1 MSATIQDL
9 SSLPE
14 SGASARCPVM
24 LRVRGSSQDGREVR
38 LYGSRISIGSA
49 EGCTLRIRARGVRAV
64 HCLLIRGRRRTIV
77 RPAHP
82 DTLLNSR
89 SFSEAEL
96 RHGDLLQVG
105 PVVLEYLD
113 HPYTPSDGS
122 SSTAVR
128 DSTATTGRPEDG
140 PGPADALACENAVKR
155 REAALARQ
163 KEELDRLAEAL
174 RRREVE
180 LGLRERRLAEEEDRL
195 SGRQQECLQSES
207 DIRRAEQELTA
218 QRKRL
223 EERESKI
230 VAQELE
236 LRRWEAR
243 IVEREAQLQRDQEE
257 LRRRVAEIAAR
268 ERELSDWEEALRR
281 KEQTTEVCRVP
292 PAPTPESAAVSA
304 SVYCRRDGWDPFA
317 PAESTRAAEV
327 PGRDGPGKQFEDL
340 QAGSEVDS
348 HGGRFGGND
357 ENSLISAKWL
367 QREEQIGEPVGEA
380 LGPTTPPLDSVRE
393 SVGNSGTSV
402 DSQQADD
409 SASEDVESYMQSLLS
424 RLRGRS
430 DATNASRTATDPSA
444 MQAESKG
451 FQPVEETQSQMPGR
465 AMRQRARQTPAR
477 ERPQAAEK
485 SVDFAAMRELAVL
498 ASQGAIDRYAKA
510 KLGAA
515 MRGKLAV
522 IATAL
527 GCGLLLAALG
537 WAGRLPDF
545 GVYGIVAAA
554 VTLLVYSLQY
564 AILSGRLVVN
574 PRGQLQLAE
583 RRISREM
590 FKLQTGEKMP
600 VADAI
605 QSAPKPDTAVPD
617 KPSTE

>member
-1 MSATIQDL
+1 MSATVQDL

-14 SGASARCPVM
+14 SGSSARCPVT

-38 LYGSRISIGSA
+38 LYASRISIGSA

-96 RHGDLLQVG
+96 QHGDLLQVG

-113 HPYTPSDGS
+113 HAHAPTDS
-122 SSTAVR
+122 SSSMPVC
-128 DSTATTGRPEDG
+128 DPIATTGHLENG
-140 PGPADALACENAVKR
+140 AGLGESLACEKAVTR

-163 KEELDRLAEAL
+163 QEELDRLAEAL
-174 RRREVE
+174 RHREAE
-180 LGLRERRLAEEEDRL
+180 LSFRESRLTDEENRLSERR
-195 SGRQQECLQSES
+195 QECLQLER
-207 DIRRAEQELTA
+207 DNRRAEQELTT

-223 EERESKI
+223 EERESN
-230 VAQELE
+230 VAAQEQE

-243 IVEREAQLQRDQEE
+243 IVEREAQLQRDEEE

-281 KEQTTEVCRVP
+281 KEQAVDISH
-292 PAPTPESAAVSA
+292 ASPTLAPESAAVSA
-304 SVYCRRDGWDPFA
+304 DVYCRRDAWDPFA
-317 PAESTRAAEV
+317 PAESARAADV
-327 PGRDGPGKQFEDL
+327 HGRDGLAEQFEEL
-340 QAGSEVDS
+340 QADGKVES
-348 HGGRFGGND
+348 HGDRIREND
-357 ENSLISAKWL
+357 ANSLISAKWL
-367 QREEQIGEPVGEA
+367 QREEQVDEPVRDAPGPMTASSEA
-380 LGPTTPPLDSVRE
+380 IKDST
-393 SVGNSGTSV
+393 GNSGKSR
-402 DSQQADD
+402 DSRQADD

-424 RLRGRS
+424 RLKGRN
-430 DATNASRTATDPSA
+430 DAMNASRSSYDTPAVP
-444 MQAESKG
+444 AESNG
-451 FQPVEETQSQMPGR
+451 FQPVGEAKSQVPGK
-465 AMRQRARQTPAR
+465 AMRQPARQTPAR

-510 KLGAA
+510 KLRAA
-515 MRGKLAV
+515 MRGKLTV
-522 IATAL
+522 MATAL
-527 GCGLLLAALG
+527 GCGLLLTALG
-537 WAGRLPDF
+537 WAGRLPGF
-545 GVYGIVAAA
+545 AVYGIVAAA

-574 PRGQLQLAE
+574 PKGQLQLAE

-590 FKLQTGEKMP
+590 LKLQTGEKMP
-600 VADAI
+600 VAIDI
-605 QSAPKPDTAVPD
+605 QSAPKPDAAMPD
-617 KPSTE
+617 QPPTE